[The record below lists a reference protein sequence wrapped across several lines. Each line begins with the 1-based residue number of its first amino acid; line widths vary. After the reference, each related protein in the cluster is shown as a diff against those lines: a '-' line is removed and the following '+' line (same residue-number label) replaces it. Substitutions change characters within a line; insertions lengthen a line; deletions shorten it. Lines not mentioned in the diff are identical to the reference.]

1 MRSGIYDPALS
12 DHMLI
17 YGIINEKVRLYPHK
31 VITFRSYKTFDL
43 TEYQNLLSTAPW
55 HVGELFD
62 DVDDQEYYWTTMM
75 NDIANECCPIK
86 KMRVRAREWKNAI
99 RAKRRASVRYYRDKT
114 AENWELK
121 QKCRNEATRQRRIA
135 IREFW
140 KSKADDLKVNPKIF
154 FQTFK
159 PFLGGKNCNKNSEIN
174 LKVDD
179 AIITEQN
186 TVAEILVDYFAT
198 IADDIGGDMAKR
210 HSIDDFIGHPSV
222 SRITTEHFFND
233 ETISIKPVTNSEV
246 YNALH
251 LLNTRKATGYDA
263 IPAKLLQFGA
273 NELAKPL
280 TNLYNFCIRN
290 GKWPQN
296 WKRGEWHP
304 IFKSEDPQQK
314 SNYRPITVLP
324 AVDKVFEQLVGK
336 QLTKQ
341 TDHLLNHCITAYRKS
356 HSCETTLVCL
366 IENWKLAKDNHRNV
380 AIYYQLI

>member
-1 MRSGIYDPALS
+1 M
-12 DHMLI
+12 
-17 YGIINEKVRLYPHK
+17 
-31 VITFRSYKTFDL
+31 
-43 TEYQNLLSTAPW
+43 
-55 HVGELFD
+55 
-62 DVDDQEYYWTTMM
+62 
-75 NDIANECCPIK
+75 
-86 KMRVRAREWKNAI
+86 
-99 RAKRRASVRYYRDKT
+99 
-114 AENWELK
+114 
-121 QKCRNEATRQRRIA
+121 
-135 IREFW
+135 
-140 KSKADDLKVNPKIF
+140 
-154 FQTFK
+154 
-159 PFLGGKNCNKNSEIN
+159 
-174 LKVDD
+174 KVDD
-179 AIITEQN
+179 AIITEHN

-198 IADDIGGDMAKR
+198 IADDIGGNMAKR

-246 YNALH
+246 YNVLH

-263 IPAKLLQFGA
+263 IPAKHLQFGA

-296 WKRGEWHP
+296 RKRGEWHP
-304 IFKSEDPQQK
+304 IFKNEDPQQK

-356 HSCETTLVCL
+356 HSCETILVCL

-380 AIYYQLI
+380 AILSTDMSKAFDSLHPPPLMLSKLRAYGCNENALELLCSYLGDRSNRVKMGSTKSTWKLVNRGCPQGSALGPLLWNIFQNDLTYDIPS